1 MPDFNNYDDSG
12 NIRTRPYGSSSLA
25 VSVAVIVIVLALL
38 VIGGV
43 LIWGARG
50 GDDDEGNAADPT
62 TVDVAFDNPTSTVQE
77 LPTVDD
83 TTPTVAGTEP
93 PTQEPSATPTLTAT
107 ATMEV
112 VPIEEEEIVPTATD
126 VPEPTATEVV
136 EEPTEE
142 PVVEPTSEIEVPD
155 EPEVEPEIGEFGELL
170 PAQLPSG
177 GVSSSLSL
185 TYDLGMSLDVLP
197 TDASAYLI
205 DWPIYSIEDVQ
216 VSVEQLGID
225 GEVVEEGTG
234 VFRTEGETGALYVSP
249 SEIVFSSYVEPAG
262 SELPGDGGAAGLAA
276 EWLSLSG
283 FVNAN
288 IDGGTVISRDED
300 ALRMIVV
307 FRPYEPSPNLAPTPS
322 ATVTVGAG
330 GEIIEARI
338 HWPSE
343 VIPSTYGLRSP
354 ANIWKT
360 VQNGNGFLEA
370 DVSQVSATGFLSGT
384 ATITDYSIA
393 YTLAGGV
400 DSQFLVP
407 VIQFYGTAIID
418 QSGEAISISVSVP
431 AVYHQ
436 MDSFG

>member
-1 MPDFNNYDDSG
+1 MRDFNNYDDSG

-43 LIWGARG
+43 LIWGARDS
-50 GDDDEGNAADPT
+50 DDNEGNAAAPT
-62 TVDVAFDNPTSTVQE
+62 TVDVAFEDPTSTVQE

-83 TTPTVAGTEP
+83 STPTTSSTEP
-93 PTQEPSATPTLTAT
+93 PTQEPSATPSAT
-107 ATMEV
+107 ATVDTAATEAAL
-112 VPIEEEEIVPTATD
+112 IPTATE
-126 VPEPTATEVV
+126 VTEPTATEVV

-142 PVVEPTSEIEVPD
+142 PVVEPTSEIE
-155 EPEVEPEIGEFGELL
+155 EPAEPPVEPEIGEFGELP

-185 TYDLGMSLDVLP
+185 TYDLGMSLEALP

-205 DWPIYSIEDVQ
+205 DWPIYTIDEVQ
-216 VSVEQLGID
+216 AAVDQMGLDAEA
-225 GEVVEEGTG
+225 VEEGTG
-234 VFRTEGETGALYVSP
+234 VFRAEGETGALYVSP
-249 SEIVFSSYVEPAG
+249 SEIVYSSYLEPEG
-262 SELPGDGGAAGLAA
+262 SELPGDSGAASAA
-276 EWLSLSG
+276 ADWLSLTG

-288 IDGGTVISRDED
+288 IDGGTVIGRDED
-300 ALRMIVV
+300 AMLVIVV
-307 FRPYEPSPNLAPTPS
+307 FRPAEPSPNLAPTPS

-330 GEIIEARI
+330 GEVVEARI

-354 ANIWKT
+354 TDIWKS
-360 VQNGNGFLEA
+360 VQNGGGFLEA
-370 DVSQVSATGFLSGT
+370 DLSQVSASGFLSGT

-393 YTLAGGV
+393 YTLAGGA
-400 DSQFLVP
+400 DYQYLVP
-407 VIQFYGTAIID
+407 VIQFHGWAIID
-418 QSGEAISISVSVP
+418 QSGEEISISVSVP

-436 MDSFG
+436 TDSFG